1 MSQHLV
7 EQEQDGE
14 SDGAKEVYFYCYL
27 KSEYTSK
34 LEIRFKQ
41 PAELG
46 NIEMTKID
54 DCIYQAEVKI
64 PGNCSEYQYSFA
76 RQGVA
81 SMTEQDSRSEFEANK
96 KGKFMK
102 LESIFDFPD
111 EVKVFNNR
119 KKVITYL
126 IK

>member
-1 MSQHLV
+1 
-7 EQEQDGE
+7 
-14 SDGAKEVYFYCYL
+14 
-27 KSEYTSK
+27 
-34 LEIRFKQ
+34 
-41 PAELG
+41 
-46 NIEMTKID
+46 
-54 DCIYQAEVKI
+54 
-64 PGNCSEYQYSFA
+64 
-76 RQGVA
+76 
-81 SMTEQDSRSEFEANK
+81 MTEQDSRSEFEANK